1 MVTLN
6 SYIKNRTYWNM
17 FSNAKRSFGPCY
29 HLNLNLEIIGQ
40 TEIIIKYYQNE
51 TSIVFVDLFQIIWT
65 FFDRSALIKM
75 DHQGREQ
82 QLTKVKAKKPNLPCQ
97 IANKQTFLLH

>member
-6 SYIKNRTYWNM
+6 SYIKNGTYWNM

-40 TEIIIKYYQNE
+40 TEIIIKYY
-51 TSIVFVDLFQIIWT
+51 
-65 FFDRSALIKM
+65 
-75 DHQGREQ
+75 
-82 QLTKVKAKKPNLPCQ
+82 
-97 IANKQTFLLH
+97 